1 MTWTMSVRRGSRCR
15 NDSHCGRGR
24 QASCLGRGSL
34 VRGKLRGL
42 PLPEPWRSAP
52 MADQPDLPFESSRGD
67 AVADVAFVDKR
78 AQKQRAAGRYEF
90 LDAVAAVVSFG
101 QSLVTLRW
109 LLVHM
114 IEETE

>member
-1 MTWTMSVRRGSRCR
+1 MTR
-15 NDSHCGRGR
+15 
-24 QASCLGRGSL
+24 
-34 VRGKLRGL
+34 L
-42 PLPEPWRSAP
+42 PTSPLY
-52 MADQPDLPFESSRGD
+52 
-67 AVADVAFVDKR
+67 KR
-78 AQKQRAAGRYEF
+78 AQKQLAAGRYEF